1 MTKFILVY
9 THPTEGEKR
18 IELASGRSYRI
29 GSRADNDIVIDQKDV
44 SRRHAVLR
52 VQDGSFHITD
62 LDSKNGTFINGAK
75 VDSETFT
82 CGDMVHLSSA
92 RLVIVEI
99 GTGSYPAGP
108 EVITREDEEYGVAGI
123 EETQKYRSE
132 ASMEDVVSLLE
143 KTASA
148 VHRGAL
154 AEPLT
159 WAVEHLGFDGA
170 VVLYRDADDGVAMV
184 SSAGDLGQLAR
195 KSGVLSKL
203 AIEHR
208 LTSVAGTRVRQVRE
222 LDEKLLLATVG
233 SDHVLVVR
241 YAGRPPAIGDLR
253 SLIAAVTAVLGSG
266 RVLGKGEAE
275 GGRDRAS
282 TASPV
287 RMVGLSEAMLTC
299 RLAAAEA
306 AEGTAPI
313 VIFGE
318 RGAGTS
324 LVSRWVHDLSPRSS
338 SPFVVI
344 DLDGASASLIEKR
357 LLTTGEVLSGADH
370 AEGGTVVL
378 DHVADLPPDTWDT
391 ILGAVADSSGQ
402 APRMTLILNQDYAP
416 GDGESLTGSIVSVPG
431 LKQRRGDIPIL
442 VSNLLR
448 AEGGVGT
455 TRPVAFTRAVMKA
468 MSAYDWPGNVV
479 ELQLEVRKAVAAA
492 SPGHLVEIEHLS
504 RALAA
509 AGKGDDAPD
518 LDLEGL
524 VELELAEARNE
535 FEAWL
540 VRRVLAA
547 SGGSQT
553 EAARRLGLSRAGLFK
568 KMRKLDI

>member
-9 THPTEGEKR
+9 THPTEGEQR

-29 GSRADNDIVIDQKDV
+29 GSRPDNDIVIDQKDV

-75 VDSETFT
+75 VAAENFN

-99 GTGSYPAGP
+99 GTGSYPSSP
-108 EVITREDEEYGVAGI
+108 EVITREDDEYGGAGI

-148 VHRGAL
+148 VKRGAL
-154 AEPLT
+154 GEPLS

-170 VVLYRDADDGVAMV
+170 VVLYRDANDGVAMV

-195 KSGVLSKL
+195 KSGVLTKL

-222 LDEKLLLATVG
+222 MDEKLLLATVG

-266 RVLGKGEAE
+266 KVMGKAAGEGAQHR
-275 GGRDRAS
+275 GTGAPLIRLA
-282 TASPV
+282 
-287 RMVGLSEAMLTC
+287 GLSEAMLTC
-299 RLAAAEA
+299 RLAAVEA
-306 AEGTAPI
+306 AEQSGPV

-318 RGAGTS
+318 QGSGTS
-324 LVSRWVHDLSPRSS
+324 LVSRCIHDLSKRSS

-344 DLDGASASLIEKR
+344 DLEGASAALIEKR
-357 LLTTGEVLSGADH
+357 LLISGEVLTGADH

-378 DHVADLPPDTWDT
+378 DHVADLPPESWDA
-391 ILGAVADSSGQ
+391 ILGAVGDRSGQ
-402 APRMTLILNQDYAP
+402 APRLTLILNQDFAP
-416 GDGESLTGSIVSVPG
+416 GDGASLTGSIVSVPS

-442 VSNLLR
+442 INTILR
-448 AEGGVGT
+448 ADGGFGT
-455 TRPVAFTRAVMKA
+455 AHSVAFTRAALKTLVA
-468 MSAYDWPGNVV
+468 FDWPGNIVQ
-479 ELQLEVRKAVAAA
+479 LQSEIRRSAAA
-492 SPGHLVEIEHLS
+492 AQPGHLVEVEHLS
-504 RALAA
+504 RALI
-509 AGKGDDAPD
+509 AGAKGDDIPEFDPEA
-518 LDLEGL
+518 L